1 MLAPQR
7 LSRSPS
13 PLPATF
19 DAGRYFD
26 HRAATCR
33 VAEMLVGAELELL
46 WSNAAAL
53 ALMARR
59 GAVSFG
65 DNRLILSQRRQE
77 DSLRSFL
84 ANLADTVGL
93 WILQADDAWLVRAE
107 AIAPADAPP
116 VWLLTWQAM
125 DEADR
130 YLWADIGEHLRLT
143 PSETRV
149 LLKLLDGS
157 TVEQASGQ
165 LSVSVQTTRTHVRRI
180 YAKLG
185 VKSREQLFAVALPYR
200 WG

>member
-7 LSRSPS
+7 LASS
-13 PLPATF
+13 PLPTTVEAS
-19 DAGRYFD
+19 RYFD

-33 VAEMLVGAELELL
+33 AAEMMVGAELELL

-53 ALMARR
+53 ALMSRR
-59 GAVSFG
+59 GAVSLG

-77 DSLRSFL
+77 DSLRTFL

-125 DEADR
+125 DQADR